1 MKKTLLLL
9 IGTLGL
15 TLIGCTQEEYAA
27 RQIVFAPDSLTLDG
41 NGDIRELTFVA
52 TTAGKSQVTADA
64 DWIEVRTETV
74 GQTLR
79 TDLVAAYNP
88 TGTARTCTLSITH
101 NGAKKEVPLVQAP
114 ATTTE
119 PFLKVGRVSN
129 TMPNTGGTAS
139 IRILSNR
146 KWAMVKADDAPWLT
160 IEGDGTTGESSVIVN
175 LRAEANPEIG
185 VNRSTTLTVA
195 LEEYPDIRH
204 EVVVAQNCYDNV
216 MDLSDTRL
224 SIGKEAG
231 AQTTLTVRS
240 TSAWELKDLPPW
252 LRADRTAASAFMQK
266 DTIGLT
272 TTEANATGQDRSA
285 DIHFYDGTTVI
296 ATVRVTQGCESIA
309 EFSLNAEN
317 IRVSTFQPGDGAIE
331 NLYDNDPST
340 YFTTY
345 WNSYDVTV
353 PQWITIDL
361 GNEAVQKLS
370 FQYQNRNKL
379 DYVPARVLLQVT
391 DKPPTGHVW
400 QQEGDAYTDADRNW
414 TTVAAY
420 EGEEWCPIAAR
431 ATSGVLVGT
440 ADKKYRYWRF
450 YVEKAKQNPTY
461 EEQYPDAFCFQISEL
476 KVLLYP

>member
-1 MKKTLLLL
+1 
-9 IGTLGL
+9 
-15 TLIGCTQEEYAA
+15 
-27 RQIVFAPDSLTLDG
+27 
-41 NGDIRELTFVA
+41 
-52 TTAGKSQVTADA
+52 
-64 DWIEVRTETV
+64 
-74 GQTLR
+74 
-79 TDLVAAYNP
+79 
-88 TGTARTCTLSITH
+88 
-101 NGAKKEVPLVQAP
+101 
-114 ATTTE
+114 
-119 PFLKVGRVSN
+119 
-129 TMPNTGGTAS
+129 MPNTGGTAS